1 MIWAQDP
8 PNTPFLAK
16 NHEIQQIFPHLMNLG
31 AKVRKW
37 LKMVIFEVFCDSRVD
52 CTPPG
57 PMILLIITMVWGDRA
72 GRGARKGAFCSF
84 YVKT

>member
-16 NHEIQQIFPHLMNLG
+16 NHEIQQISLNLMILG
-31 AKVRKW
+31 GKVRKW
-37 LKMVIFEVFCDSRVD
+37 LKMVIFKVFYDSRVD

-72 GRGARKGAFCSF
+72 GRGARKGAFSIF
-84 YVKT
+84 V